1 MIVEEEAEQ
10 MAKPRRYNP
19 RNAAKRSFK
28 DFVRNNNLRMGEIS
42 EDLDEIMPLTDY
54 VLVKSEKV
62 VKRAKIIK
70 NQRIESQNTSEIV
83 EARG

>member
-1 MIVEEEAEQ
+1 MIVEEEVEQ
-10 MAKPRRYNP
+10 TTKPRRYNP

-28 DFVRNNNLRMGEIS
+28 DFVRNDNLRIGEIS
-42 EDLDEIMPLTDY
+42 EDLNEIMPLTDY

-70 NQRIESQNTSEIV
+70 N
-83 EARG
+83 